1 MGSPQRYRDEVRG
14 RAVRFVRDLVEDCD
28 GALTVTRACRLVGE
42 QLSITAGTLRRRVAQ
57 TRDDA
62 GEEPWF
68 TSGELAGIAAIER
81 EVGQLRRADA
91 IVKTA
96 SALLATE
103 LDGPRPR

>member
-14 RAVRFVRDLVEDCD
+14 RVVRFVRDLVEDCD
-28 GALTVTRACRLVGE
+28 GV
-42 QLSITAGTLRRRVAQ
+42 LRRWVDQ
-57 TRDDA
+57 TRGDA

-68 TSGELAGIAAIER
+68 ASGELAGIAAIER